1 MNTPDLHQLALELEA
16 HGFVGHDT
24 AINSLSRSARAAGL
38 SPVLIDVLGDPQAPE
53 VARLRAFG
61 TIASRLGQQAAPAR
75 SAARP
80 PRRGF
85 RRRSGATPRPVAPAA

>member
-38 SPVLIDVLGDPQAPE
+38 SPVLIDVLGDPRAPE
-53 VARLRAFG
+53 IARLRAFG
-61 TIASRLGQQAAPAR
+61 TIASRLGHRAAPAR
-75 SAARP
+75 SAAARP
-80 PRRGF
+80 PRRRG
-85 RRRSGATPRPVAPAA
+85 SAAARPIAPAA